1 MNRFGSISKT
11 WVRGVMLVA
20 SGLSGRLKCFECLSV
35 KWFLSVQPGV
45 KLGFR
50 KINPARLARED
61 RSVRNRRKLLT
72 GGGK

>member
-1 MNRFGSISKT
+1 VSKNT
-11 WVRGVMLVA
+11 FKWSFELFEV
-20 SGLSGRLKCFECLSV
+20 LSA

-61 RSVRNRRKLLT
+61 RSVRNIRKLLT